1 MSVNSLFSPAG
12 AMDGTLLLAAATTFS
27 FSLAIVVIAIP
38 GLLRKMREGG
48 MVGRD
53 VNKST
58 KHEVPELGGIAAL
71 FGFTISLSIIVG
83 VQKIV
88 GDIAEP
94 PYLAAISVFFIA
106 AMVGLI
112 DRKSTRLNSSHLGIS
127 YAVFCLKKRNIR
139 LVRAPRRCRAVAAAV
154 VPVHVAP
161 H

>member
-106 AMVGLI
+106 PMVGLI
-112 DRKSTRLNSSHLGIS
+112 RSEE
-127 YAVFCLKKRNIR
+127 
-139 LVRAPRRCRAVAAAV
+139 RRVGN
-154 VPVHVAP
+154 
-161 H
+161 